1 MTPRRTAA
9 GRRNIL
15 LIVADQLRAD
25 ALGCYGNP
33 ITRTPHLDALAAR
46 GARFAEHFSVTAPCG
61 PARASLLTGVHQSV
75 HRVMDNSTV
84 ADDRL
89 PTLAIQLAASGVS
102 SHVVG
107 YTDTVRSGP
116 DSSYEAVPPGFTWHT
131 RFNLNPPG
139 LASWI
144 EHLNRNGYS
153 VPDDPMNIL
162 RPVRGTANLAG
173 FPAKLSDT
181 AYIADRT
188 IACMAGLAD
197 EPWLIL
203 ATFLRPHP
211 PWVAPAPYHGM
222 YDPALTAPP
231 LRASTRELEAAR
243 HPFLRSWLAR
253 RVPDTAPED
262 LTDEAVA
269 AHRATYAGL
278 VTELDHQVGRVLA
291 ALCDLGR
298 AEDTLV
304 VFTSDHGDS
313 LGDHWS
319 LGTGGFRETAYRV
332 PLIIAAPEQ
341 SAPVS
346 TTLPTESVDI
356 APTVLEWAG
365 APALPWS
372 SGRSLLPVMADDDR
386 RAGRRRTAA
395 VCEFDFSHIGD
406 DEDSAQ
412 ADVPASAR
420 NLAVLRGSRFTYVH
434 FPEQRPLLFDRLNDP
449 GESRDLAAAPEYRCV
464 VSDCARRLLDHRMS
478 CADPSRPLP
487 SPKPQQTGPPVE
499 SGPPPATTAPGS
511 RS

>member
-25 ALGCYGNP
+25 ALACYGNP
-33 ITRTPHLDALAAR
+33 IARTPHLDGLAAR

-75 HRVMDNSTV
+75 HRVVDNRTV
-84 ADDRL
+84 ADDRR
-89 PTLAIQLAASGVS
+89 PTLATQLTASGVS

-107 YTDTVRSGP
+107 YTDTVRTGP
-116 DSSYEAVPPGFTWHT
+116 DGGHEAVPAGFTWHT
-131 RFNLNPPG
+131 RFNLNRPG
-139 LASWI
+139 LASWT
-144 EHLNRNGYS
+144 EHLDRNGYS
-153 VPDDPMNIL
+153 VPDDPMDIL

-173 FPAKLSDT
+173 YPAELSDT
-181 AYIADRT
+181 AYVADRT

-211 PWVAPAPYHGM
+211 PWVAPAPYHTM
-222 YDPALTAPP
+222 YDPALSAPP
-231 LRASTRELEAAR
+231 LRASTREVEAAR
-243 HPFLRSWLAR
+243 HPFLRGWLAR

-291 ALCDLGR
+291 ALHDLGR

-304 VFTSDHGDS
+304 VFTSDHGDT

-356 APTVLEWAG
+356 APTVLDWAG

-372 SGRSLLPVMADDDR
+372 SGHSLLPLMAGDDR
-386 RAGRRRTAA
+386 RTGRQRTAA
-395 VCEFDFSHIGD
+395 VCEFDFRRIGD
-406 DEDSAQ
+406 DEDRAQ
-412 ADVPASAR
+412 AGVPASAR
-420 NLAVLRGSRFTYVH
+420 NLAVLRGPRFTYVH
-434 FPEQRPLLFDRLNDP
+434 FPGQRPLLFDRLNDP
-449 GESRDLAAAPEYRCV
+449 GESRDLAADPEYRRV
-464 VSDCARRLLDHRMS
+464 VSDGARRLLDHRMS
-478 CADPSRPLP
+478 CAEPGRSLP
-487 SPKPQQTGPPVE
+487 PAGPPQTAPPAE
-499 SGPPPATTAPGS
+499 SGPPPTTTASGS
-511 RS
+511 RP